1 MCENY
6 CRMQLL
12 YQLKQKKS
20 IESNQPSGLY
30 QKISYIVKK
39 AKQQAQKSLGETQIQ
54 AVFNE
59 TRFQSSNRQQFY
71 KQNKLKEIKYQISH
85 LKTEQ
90 KSINFDFHQKV
101 SRRYAK
107 SITVQRDEPQNEQQ
121 YYQSPQNYRF
131 AQFNNSPKKVI
142 IFSQRAT
149 PQRKNINIGLN
160 LDTLGSW
167 RRNSQDS
174 SK

>member
-12 YQLKQKKS
+12 YQLKQKKNL
-20 IESNQPSGLY
+20 EQNQPSTLY
-30 QKISYIVKK
+30 NKISSIVKK
-39 AKQQAQKSLGETQIQ
+39 AKQQVQKSLGETQIQ

-59 TRFQSSNRQQFY
+59 IRYQSCNRQRLY

-85 LKTEQ
+85 LKTEKRSQ
-90 KSINFDFHQKV
+90 NFDINDNLSGRYTK
-101 SRRYAK
+101 SR
-107 SITVQRDEPQNEQQ
+107 TVQRDETQFEQK
-121 YYQSPQNYRF
+121 YYQSPQNYQNE
-131 AQFNNSPKKVI
+131 QFNSYPKKVI
-142 IFSQRAT
+142 IFSQKNT
-149 PQRKNINIGLN
+149 PQRNNINTRIN
-160 LDTLGSW
+160 FDTLRSW